1 MANIEKITYKG
12 DVYDISDA
20 KAMHQDAAGSWMPDF
35 DALKPIETHEWT
47 IATTATGVIC
57 ERANFADINDARD
70 VLAFRITVDASS
82 GTSIHQV
89 ADVIVRLQP
98 TANVTPLVMVI
109 NRSRSTSA
117 ANTGFRYLYAVY
129 PKAANTD
136 YKYQLAIY
144 PYNATSR
151 KVKVE
156 VFKKTD
162 AWTFADSRTAY
173 SYNSDYQTRNDMTIY
188 TSLGVICNYTQ
199 YMTTSYS
206 NYAGYI
212 SSWLPYFNSSYS
224 ELTTGAAVSASQ
236 LCFIGEDGKAYPASN
251 TTAAV
256 DTAYPPFYASSA
268 VSNATAMTWSYV
280 RRFGVVTIPTSIG
293 RDTLAAGKPVYMRC
307 TNSNGKVYS
316 ANKMTHDLTTGY
328 TYVKIGRMH
337 SSTVTCFDTYNSQ
350 YFTVNNDR
358 ITRLNNIPLE
368 AELAA
373 AIDRQLYIAQT
384 GNYGVLLDN
393 NQITD
398 LTTPTMSPKV
408 AGTLTFNPSTGNL
421 SSILFSGSGAGLTN
435 VPASSLT
442 GVVPLSKGGTGVSVT
457 TNDTWYDENGLH
469 PRFEVIYDDIDG
481 GFQVLYSG
489 PLDNI
494 TNISDFYNSEYFRMA
509 CRSLA
514 PIWAGTPNTTFLG
527 SGIVFTGAFIES
539 DITKIYIV
547 FPDGI
552 HFGNVIVNGLKGSL
566 TTEVIDGVVTSVFMD
581 PESMLPSF
589 PAWTN
594 QIPIALSDLNDDMG
608 VGTMVASDNVLFGTC
623 SSAATDTTKVIT
635 ISNSSYE
642 IKAGTRILV
651 WFYNV
656 SDTPTSGTISISIDN
671 VSYTVYIYRPVGDAA
686 ASTISLV
693 APYFKCKRFLNFY
706 ISGDNPQRAYIIPDT
721 DVYLKS
727 PYQKNGRPNSMNVE
741 TSSCAYVQHLCATS
755 QCVTGKPVING
766 ATCDSHVLHFNWDN
780 SAAYSAQLAI
790 QDGSSL
796 AQGGMAYRRQTG
808 VTNGWYPWKT
818 LIDEDNIASYL
829 PSTVELNTN
838 KVTSVSSSST
848 DTEYPSAKA
857 VYDAISGI
865 SPGGGAGDDCY
876 YGYCGSSATTPKK
889 VVTISNSGYTIT
901 DHVRLFVYFN
911 SAHTYSSSKPYLS
924 IDDVTYNIRY
934 YDLSISAEESTS
946 MINNILYNRRYM
958 EFYFMTMSGSL
969 TAIALPDN
977 LPTLF
982 SPYRTNNTRITNLNN
997 FSTANGAY
1005 MKYVIASSNTVTTGK
1020 PKINGADASAMILHM
1035 NWDNN
1040 TAYAAQL
1047 ALQVGSTTVQGGMAY
1062 RRQNGQSNGWYDWKT
1077 LADEDNIGTLTDV
1090 EHCYT
1095 AALTPAGNGTIVFPI
1110 DGTKYKVTQ
1119 ITLINFDTNA
1129 TAGFGFSRM
1138 FVAVN
1143 GGSGGYQLGT
1153 SDYFGLASTSTD
1165 ITMTISSSSSSG
1177 MQDSTNLHAQ
1187 VRYVKL

>member
-57 ERANFADINDARD
+57 ERANFTNINDARD

-98 TANVTPLVMVI
+98 TANTTPLVMVI
-109 NRSRSTSA
+109 NRSRSTSSA
-117 ANTGFRYLYAVY
+117 TTGFRYLYTVY
-129 PKAANTD
+129 PKAANTN

-162 AWTFADSRTAY
+162 DWTFKDSRTAY

-206 NYAGYI
+206 NYAGYV

-251 TTAAV
+251 TTAAI
-256 DTAYPPFYASSA
+256 DTAYPPFYASNE

-316 ANKMTHDLTTGY
+316 ANKITHDLTTGY

-373 AIDRQLYIAQT
+373 AIDRQLYISQT

-421 SSILFSGSGAGLTN
+421 SSTLFTGSGAGLTN
-435 VPASSLT
+435 VPADELT
-442 GVVPLSKGGTGVSVT
+442 GVVPLANGGTGLNAGVA
-457 TNDTWYDENGLH
+457 DWYSNIVLH
-469 PRFEVIYDDIDG
+469 PRFVIYYDSING
-481 GFQVLYSG
+481 GFNIVYHG
-489 PLDNI
+489 PLDGINSI
-494 TNISDFYNSEYFRMA
+494 EAFASSEYYKAA
-509 CRSLA
+509 CRATAVIIADNTYPIGTATVMSTIFDGGSVFELA
-514 PIWAGTPNTTFLG
+514 FL
-527 SGIVFTGAFIES
+527 
-539 DITKIYIV
+539 
-547 FPDGI
+547 FPDSVS
-552 HFGNVIVNGLKGSL
+552 FGGYTVNGLRGAL
-566 TTEVIDGVVTSVFMD
+566 VYDANDGVYLD
-581 PESMLPSF
+581 PLTVQPNSPRWKL
-589 PAWTN
+589 
-594 QIPIALSDLNDDMG
+594 
-608 VGTMVASDNVLFGTC
+608 
-623 SSAATDTTKVIT
+623 ATDDIESALLGKE
-635 ISNSSYE
+635 N
-642 IKAGTRILV
+642 
-651 WFYNV
+651 
-656 SDTPTSGTISISIDN
+656 TS
-671 VSYTVYIYRPVGDAA
+671 
-686 ASTISLV
+686 
-693 APYFKCKRFLNFY
+693 
-706 ISGDNPQRAYIIPDT
+706 
-721 DVYLKS
+721 
-727 PYQKNGRPNSMNVE
+727 
-741 TSSCAYVQHLCATS
+741 
-755 QCVTGKPVING
+755 
-766 ATCDSHVLHFNWDN
+766 
-780 SAAYSAQLAI
+780 
-790 QDGSSL
+790 
-796 AQGGMAYRRQTG
+796 
-808 VTNGWYPWKT
+808 
-818 LIDEDNIASYL
+818 
-829 PSTVELNTN
+829 N
-838 KVTSVSSSST
+838 KVTSIDST
-848 DTEYPSAKA
+848 SDDDQYPSAKC
-857 VYDAISGI
+857 VYDAISAI

-876 YGYCGSSATTPKK
+876 YGYCSASASSANK
-889 VVTISNSGYTIT
+889 VVTINNVGYTIKN
-901 DHVRLFVYFN
+901 HVRLFVYFEN
-911 SAHTYSSSKPYLS
+911 PHTYSSTKPYLS
-924 IDDVTYNIRY
+924 IDGTTYAIRY
-934 YDLSISAEESTS
+934 YDTNGTAVNGLGNVNSILSG
-946 MINNILYNRRYM
+946 RRYM
-958 EFYFMTMSGSL
+958 EFHIMTLSGSL
-969 TAIALPDN
+969 QAIALPPA
-977 LPTLF
+977 LPTLY
-982 SPYRTNNTRITNLNN
+982 STSRTSNARITSLNQ
-997 FSTANGAY
+997 STADGAY
-1005 MKYVIASSNTVTTGK
+1005 LRYWVASTNSVTTGI
-1020 PKINGADASAMILHM
+1020 PKINGSNVGATVIHM
-1035 NWDNN
+1035 NWDSG
-1040 TAYAAQL
+1040 ALYATQIAVQI
-1047 ALQVGSTTVQGGMAY
+1047 GDTSGQGGMAY
-1062 RRQNGQSNGWYDWKT
+1062 RRQNGTTNGWNDWKT

-1095 AALTPAGNGTIVFPI
+1095 ATLTPAGDGTVVFPI
-1110 DGTKYKVTQ
+1110 DGTKYKITQ
-1119 ITLINFDTNA
+1119 ITLMNFDLNA
-1129 TAGFGFSRM
+1129 TAGFGMSRI
-1138 FVAVN
+1138 FVANN
-1143 GGSGGYQLGT
+1143 GGTGGYMLEST
-1153 SDYFGLASTSTD
+1153 DYFGLASTSTD
-1165 ITMTISSSSSSG
+1165 ITMSIAASSSSG
-1177 MQDSTNLHAQ
+1177 MQNSTNLHVQ